1 MADFNSGDCGFA
13 ACVHQPEFIW
23 CRTAKSIDAIN
34 SMAHVFVG
42 PGGKFGRSTACA
54 GHRIDTGD
62 ALPVRQRLR
71 RVPLK
76 RRQVIEDYLQ
86 DLLAQNCVRP
96 SNSEWATPVVIVA
109 KKDGAPRFCLD
120 YRKLNLVTKKDAY
133 PLPRI
138 DDALDLLANKKY
150 FCTLDLASGFYQLP
164 MHPRRCTQNRLHNPY
179 RVI

>member
-1 MADFNSGDCGFA
+1 MKGNTDFTDLKLPVCEQPPTVSDVPAEVKAQVADHLQPVFINQSLSGYEL
-13 ACVHQPEFIW
+13 Q
-23 CRTAKSIDAIN
+23 KSIDAIN

-42 PGGKFGRSTACA
+42 PDGKFGRSTACA

-120 YRKLNLVTKKDAY
+120 YRKA
-133 PLPRI
+133 
-138 DDALDLLANKKY
+138 
-150 FCTLDLASGFYQLP
+150 
-164 MHPRRCTQNRLHNPY
+164 
-179 RVI
+179 